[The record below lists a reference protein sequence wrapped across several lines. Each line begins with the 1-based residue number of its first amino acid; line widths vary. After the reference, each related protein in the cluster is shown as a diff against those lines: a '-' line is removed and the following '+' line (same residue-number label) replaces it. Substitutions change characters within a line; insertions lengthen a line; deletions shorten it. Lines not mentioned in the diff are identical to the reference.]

1 MNTTNTIRILKQQ
14 LEEAPHSPQLWED
27 LADLYLQREQVDKA
41 IDAYEFALAIEPE
54 RESALCKRSI
64 AYLATDDPI
73 LYQKG
78 KTYLEAYCRQ
88 HPEKAELKHIL
99 NSLDKLYEQTDLSM
113 PLPFDDEELTDNWM
127 KDINLPEEDEAI
139 DIDWNMLRNPTTDFE
154 DYIEVID
161 MLFESRK
168 YDKALE
174 ALDVLIPLHPEE
186 PTLYLDYGIILMQ
199 KDMEDE
205 AESYFDKTLLKVS
218 NSDDKD
224 FFLGEIGFQ
233 YFCKEH
239 YSDALDYYFRIRDIQ
254 ELHEH
259 LPYMAACFLELDY
272 ENLYKEYVLR
282 LEPETDEEQYKE
294 IHRAFYGHLP
304 LNLRP
309 EEMKS
314 FLLKLFNRYNS

>member
-99 NSLDKLYEQTDLSM
+99 NSLDKLYEQTDLSV

>member
-154 DYIEVID
+154 DYIEIID

>member
-1 MNTTNTIRILKQQ
+1 M
-14 LEEAPHSPQLWED
+14 
-27 LADLYLQREQVDKA
+27 DKA

-99 NSLDKLYEQTDLSM
+99 NSLDKLYEQTDLSV

>member
-99 NSLDKLYEQTDLSM
+99 NSLDKLYEQTDLSV

-154 DYIEVID
+154 DYIEIID

-186 PTLYLDYGIILMQ
+186 STLYLDYGIILMQ